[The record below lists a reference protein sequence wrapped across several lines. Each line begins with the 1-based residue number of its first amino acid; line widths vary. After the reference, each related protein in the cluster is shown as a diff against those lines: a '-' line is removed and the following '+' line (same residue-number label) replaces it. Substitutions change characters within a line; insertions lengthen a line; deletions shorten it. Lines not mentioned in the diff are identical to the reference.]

1 MPTTKVSASQ
11 SRLSREEWLKQALDI
26 LAEKHNAL
34 LNIDALVKRMGVTK
48 GSFYWHFTDRDDFLM
63 QLLDYWVYEFNEKVP
78 EALNKAVGD
87 QDAKIRLRF
96 LLAYLVE
103 HDCAKYDMLVRSW
116 AAQDPKVDKILVKID
131 KLRLNSVSAL
141 FTEIG
146 FSDTDAKI
154 RAHIFVTFVSL
165 RTGLFVKTSKREEL
179 AAIDTQ
185 IEFFTQT

>member
-11 SRLSREEWLKQALDI
+11 SRLSREEWLIRALEI

-48 GSFYWHFTDRDDFLM
+48 GSFYWHFKDRDDFLM

-78 EALNKAVGD
+78 EEINKTVGD
-87 QDAKIRLRF
+87 RDAKTRLRF

-116 AAQDPKVDKILVKID
+116 AAQDPKVGNVLVKID
-131 KLRLNSVSAL
+131 KLRLNTVTAL
-141 FTEIG
+141 FTEMG
-146 FSDTDAKI
+146 FSNADAKI
-154 RAHIFVTFVSL
+154 RARIFVTYASL
-165 RTGLFVKTSKREEL
+165 RTGLLVITSKRDEL
-179 AAIDTQ
+179 AAIDKQ
-185 IEFFTQT
+185 IEFFTRP